1 MPRTPETIRY
11 AFVDTSVGRLL
22 VATSESGVVWTSFAE
37 PGVRGEAKALDQLA
51 RKLPRAEFVLDG
63 EKHASWVA
71 AVVRHAQ
78 SPKRPGRK
86 PPLDLRGT
94 EFQRDVW
101 DVLLGIPAGSTLTYS
116 EVAAAVGR
124 PKAYRAAA
132 QACRANPV
140 GIVVPCHRVV
150 GSDGSMTGYAGP
162 SGVGL
167 KRELLDREGA
177 R

>member
-1 MPRTPETIRY
+1 MTRTPETIRY
-11 AFVDTSVGRLL
+11 AFADTSVGRLL
-22 VATSESGVVWTSFAE
+22 VGMSDAGVVWTAFTGAG
-37 PGVRGEAKALDQLA
+37 PKGEADALAGLA
-51 RKLPRAEFVLDG
+51 RRFPRAELTI
-63 EKHASWVA
+63 A
-71 AVVRHAQ
+71 
-78 SPKRPGRK
+78 PPRPPARR

-94 EFQRDVW
+94 EFQREVW
-101 DVLLGIPAGSTLTYS
+101 DVLVGIPAGSTLTYS

-124 PKAYRAAA
+124 PTAYRAAA

-162 SGVGL
+162 EGVSL

>member
-1 MPRTPETIRY
+1 MTRTPETIRY
-11 AFVDTSVGRLL
+11 AFADTSVGRLL
-22 VATSESGVVWTSFAE
+22 VGMSDAGVVWTAFTGAG
-37 PGVRGEAKALDQLA
+37 PKGEADALAGLA
-51 RKLPRAEFVLDG
+51 RRFPRAELTIAGD
-63 EKHASWVA
+63 EHRAWVA
-71 AVVRHAQ
+71 AVVRHAE
-78 SPKRPGRK
+78 SPRKPGRR

-94 EFQRDVW
+94 EFQREVW
-101 DVLLGIPAGSTLTYS
+101 DVLVGIPAGSTLTYS

-124 PKAYRAAA
+124 PTAYRAAA

-162 SGVGL
+162 EGVSL